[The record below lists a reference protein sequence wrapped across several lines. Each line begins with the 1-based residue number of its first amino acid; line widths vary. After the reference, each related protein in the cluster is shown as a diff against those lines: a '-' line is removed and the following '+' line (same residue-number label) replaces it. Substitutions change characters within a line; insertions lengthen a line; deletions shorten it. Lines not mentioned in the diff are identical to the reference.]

1 MTQKQ
6 KAYIA
11 MPSLHGRPDLAT
23 TASLIETMCGL
34 QAAGI
39 PVKFKPVPGDSIISR
54 TRNFFVADF
63 LRSDCTD
70 LVMIDDDLAW
80 EAGAVRRL
88 LSHDCDL
95 VGGAYPKRQDDLEF
109 PVRRLPGARV
119 DYETGLMEVELL
131 PTGFLRMR
139 RAMLERMVA
148 AYPNLAYR
156 DANGPDIV
164 FHALF
169 WVELGRGFNAG
180 PDDPVEIWGED
191 FTFCRRWRE
200 IGGAV
205 HLDTLLRFQHIGRKA
220 WSGCYAETM
229 PVAAMFETAA

>member
-1 MTQKQ
+1 MKQ

-11 MPSLHGRPDLAT
+11 MPTLHGRPDVAT
-23 TASLIETMCGL
+23 MASVIETMCGL

-63 LRSDCTD
+63 LASDCTD

-80 EAGAVRRL
+80 EPGSVRRL

-95 VGGAYPKRQDDLEF
+95 VGGVYPKRQDDLAF
-109 PVRRLPGARV
+109 PVRRKAGARV
-119 DYETGLMEVELL
+119 DYATGLMEVDLL

-139 RAMLERMVA
+139 RGMLEAMVKA
-148 AYPNLAYR
+148 HPHLAYR
-156 DANGPDIV
+156 DANGPDLL

-169 WVELGRGFNAG
+169 WVELGAGFDAKPG
-180 PDDPVEIWGED
+180 DPLEIWGED
-191 FTFCRRWRE
+191 FTFCRRWLE
-200 IGGAV
+200 MGGKV
-205 HLDTLLRFQHIGRKA
+205 WRDTLLKFQHIGRKA
-220 WSGCYAETM
+220 WGGCYAETL